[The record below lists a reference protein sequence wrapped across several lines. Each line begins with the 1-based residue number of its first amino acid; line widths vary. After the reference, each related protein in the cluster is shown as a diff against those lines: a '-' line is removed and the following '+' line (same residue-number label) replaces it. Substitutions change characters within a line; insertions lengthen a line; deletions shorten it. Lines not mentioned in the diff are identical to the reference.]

1 MQRSFAARFAVR
13 PAASFPTPPPRHRER
28 RLGLYRHVGF
38 QASTDHPTI
47 VRRTDLGPVVLLRA
61 DWRAVTPVRPHRA
74 AGVAGPLAAVRW
86 AKLEVRSPGR
96 RVRAASAPWR
106 G

>member
-13 PAASFPTPPPRHRER
+13 PAVSYPTPPPRLRER
-28 RLGLYRHVGF
+28 RLGLHRSAGF
-38 QASTDHPTI
+38 RASTDRPTI

-61 DWRAVTPVRPHRA
+61 DWRSVTAVRSRGGP
-74 AGVAGPLAAVRW
+74 AGAGPLAGVRW
-86 AKLEVRSPGR
+86 AKLEVRGPGR

>member
-1 MQRSFAARFAVR
+1 MQRSFAARFSVR
-13 PAASFPTPPPRHRER
+13 PAASFPTPPPRLRER
-28 RLGLYRHVGF
+28 RLGLHRHVGF
-38 QASTDHPTI
+38 QASTDRPTI

-61 DWRAVTPVRPHRA
+61 DWRAVTPVRPHGA